1 MTLITAITEMVD
13 LAAQI
18 KNKNI
23 CILYTFIG
31 NTFKMRWCNLQVTY
45 SINGENIELNDLIKI
60 KITKKDYIDYVELLK
75 KNNNNFNTVQ
85 K

>member
-1 MTLITAITEMVD
+1 
-13 LAAQI
+13 
-18 KNKNI
+18 
-23 CILYTFIG
+23 
-31 NTFKMRWCNLQVTY
+31 MRWYNLQVTY

-75 KNNNNFNTVQ
+75 KNNNNFHKVQ